1 VVTIKVTP
9 PGGVPY
15 YLYEYLGTG
24 NPAARDPLD
33 SGIRP
38 PMWTI
43 TTFE

>member
-1 VVTIKVTP
+1 VET
-9 PGGVPY
+9 
-15 YLYEYLGTG
+15 LGTG
-24 NPAARDPLD
+24 NPAARESLD